1 MANALIAT
9 GFGMVNMAI
18 PALISKKAQLEEQGI
33 VLGVAGPV
41 VSIANIPGPLLGG
54 LIIDFGG
61 LSAPF
66 FISAYML
73 IISVGIGC
81 RVYGECRLVNKSS

>member
-9 GFGMVNMAI
+9 GFGTMNMAI
-18 PALISKKAQLEEQGI
+18 PALIAKKAQLEEQGI
-33 VLGVAGPV
+33 VVGVAGPV

-73 IISVGIGC
+73 ITSVGIGC